1 MCQFFIDSFEAYVFR
16 SLRELLTKLNPA
28 VAVIPPLGHHAG
40 HDEAKGFCQFNIVST
55 FLLNEKDVKKIF

>member
-1 MCQFFIDSFEAYVFR
+1 
-16 SLRELLTKLNPA
+16 LLTKLNPA

>member
-1 MCQFFIDSFEAYVFR
+1 
-16 SLRELLTKLNPA
+16 LLTKLNPA

-55 FLLNEKDVKKIF
+55 FLLNEKDVKKILILDWNVHHGNDTQKTIF